1 MSHDIVDSS
10 IARIEIT
17 QVRFHEQEN
26 PLVLGPLQYMVT
38 LIEEGE
44 GGGELGLWYGDEH
57 ADALQAAKTIPER
70 LGLRYPIVDRT
81 VEETLQ

>member
-1 MSHDIVDSS
+1 MSTDIVDSS

-17 QVRFHEQEN
+17 QVRFHEQVN
-26 PLVLGPLQYMVT
+26 PLILGPLQYMVT

-44 GGGELGLWYGDEH
+44 GGGELGLWYGDGH
-57 ADALQAAKTIPER
+57 ANALKAAKTIPES

-81 VEETLQ
+81 VDGTLQ